1 MSTRTS
7 EHTAPAGRP
16 APPEAGDATRTVPP
30 ATAGTAVVKTGRWRR
45 LRGVLLVGIIVVAA
59 AVVPVLLTPSGEAG
73 GRYLDPADTS
83 LAGARALADV
93 LADHGVAVERVDS
106 VSAALA
112 RAGSDSLLLVTE
124 AGEVTATGARRLAAS
139 PADRLIVGRAAHLD
153 ILASG
158 VTPKKR
164 DTRTR
169 SRDPECGLHEA
180 TRAGSAYLGGMS
192 FTGPAGSVGCYPA
205 GANPTLVRYVLD
217 GRTIT
222 VVGDGDFMTNLRLS
236 EDGNAAL
243 AINLAGA
250 KRRLVWLVPP
260 DAAAPGTD
268 GSGSGGPGGDDPT
281 EARSLGDLVPDGVN
295 WAIFQLV
302 VAVALVAVWRGRRL
316 GPVVVERLPVIVRA
330 SETVEGRGR
339 LYRARRARDRAA
351 LALRAAAADRITPR
365 LGLPATAAPD
375 EIAAAVAV
383 RTGEDLQQVRTAMY
397 GPAPTDDAGLVAL
410 AEHLDRLERQVRDS

>member
-7 EHTAPAGRP
+7 EHTAPAGRS
-16 APPEAGDATRTVPP
+16 ARPEAGDATRTVPP

-73 GRYLDPADTS
+73 GHYLDPADTS

-164 DTRTR
+164 GTRTR
-169 SRDPECGLHEA
+169 SRDPECGLREA
-180 TRAGSAYLGGMS
+180 TRAGSAYLGGIS
-192 FTGPAGSVGCYPA
+192 FTGPAGSIGCYPA
-205 GANPTLVRYVLD
+205 AGNPTLVRYVLD

-260 DAAAPGTD
+260 GAADPGTD
-268 GSGSGGPGGDDPT
+268 GSGSDDPT
-281 EARSLGDLVPDGVN
+281 EARSLGGLVPDGVN
-295 WAIFQLV
+295 WAVFQLV

-375 EIAAAVAV
+375 EVAAAVAV
-383 RTGEDLQQVRTAMY
+383 RAGEDLQQVWAALY